1 MIKPLRFLP
10 LVLISLL
17 AAPAFGQ
24 GIIIPERPDVRGMP
38 FWVRDV
44 KVSAYIT
51 DGVCETAVEQTF
63 VNNTDREQEGTYLFP
78 LPEGASVTSFT
89 LKAGDKVLEGKLM
102 TKDEARR
109 IYESIVRRRQDP
121 ALLEYV
127 GRGMFRSSVFPIPA
141 RGERTLTIRYAEVL
155 KLEGGARKY
164 SYSLSTGRFAS
175 RPAQVSSVNVR
186 LKTTAPLKTVYSP
199 SHDVSIRR
207 QDDNHAT
214 ASWESRGEF
223 PDRDF
228 TLYYATNGDDVG
240 MTLLLNQ
247 PPARDGYFMLIAS
260 PRYSIAKDR
269 ILPKQ
274 IVFVLDRTGS
284 MQPNGKME
292 QAKNALHFCLDNLNG
307 QDRFTVITFN
317 EGADSLSR
325 GLIPASLENIKKAH
339 KFVSDV
345 DATGGT
351 NINEALSSALT
362 LLRDA
367 EGSQKMMV
375 FLTDGLP
382 TVGETNVENILANV
396 RKLNG
401 TSRVASTANIG
412 AADLK
417 ARIFA
422 FGVGYDVNVPFL
434 DRLSAE
440 NRGDADYVRPNESIE
455 ALVSAFFSK
464 VTSPI
469 LTGLKLEFEN
479 AEVYDLYP
487 KTLPD
492 LFKGTQAVITG
503 RFRGDPKGG
512 VRLTGYAQDKPQ
524 TFRLPGAF
532 DGGASH
538 SGLVPRIWATRKIG
552 YLLDQVRLSSNQE
565 VVDEIIRLSKE
576 YGIITPYTAYLA
588 DERQDQ
594 GITRQE
600 LGERIVSYQMDS
612 AVQLRG
618 VDEAKKELFAL
629 SRNREVSGE
638 AETLRSL
645 NTKGYQAAERAPA
658 AGQSAGNGRA
668 SKPGALGGG
677 LIGQGSGRGTGR
689 AVGDRP
695 GAGTEARKNLALDYN
710 KADIN
715 ALGGFAVNANEPGY
729 KQVQATARVQ
739 NVAGRTFFKRGAVWF
754 DNNYKAGRKV
764 IQVKALSDA
773 HFQLIDWLP
782 NLTRYASVGDEVL
795 IDVGKAAIQI
805 GKEGKEKLTES
816 ELKEITGK

>member
-1 MIKPLRFLP
+1 MHKPLRLLP
-10 LVLISLL
+10 LLL
-17 AAPAFGQ
+17 LAVTAAPALGQ
-24 GIIIPERPDVRGMP
+24 GLIVPERPDVRGMP
-38 FWVRDV
+38 FWVKDI

-51 DGVCETAVEQTF
+51 DGVAETAVEQTF

-155 KLEGGARKY
+155 KPQGGARKY

-175 RPAQVSSVNVR
+175 RPAQVSSVHVK

-207 QDDNHAT
+207 TDDHVAT

-247 PPARDGYFMLIAS
+247 PPGHDGYFMLIAA
-260 PRYSIAKDR
+260 PRYTLPRDR

-292 QAKNALHFCLDNLNG
+292 QAKNALHFCLDNLNS
-307 QDRFTVITFN
+307 QDRFNVITFN
-317 EGADSLSR
+317 EGADALGR
-325 GLIPASLENIKKAH
+325 GLIPASLDNVKKAH

-345 DATGGT
+345 EPTGGT

-362 LLRDA
+362 VLRDA
-367 EGSQKMMV
+367 EGSHKMVV

-382 TVGETNVENILANV
+382 TVGETNVETILANV

-401 TSRVASTANIG
+401 TTRVASTANIG
-412 AADLK
+412 AESLK

-455 ALVSAFFSK
+455 SIVSSFFAK
-464 VTSPI
+464 VSSPI
-469 LTGLKLEFEN
+469 LTGLKLEFED

-503 RFRGDPKGG
+503 RFRGDPNGG
-512 VRLTGYAQDKPQ
+512 IKLTATAMDRLQ
-524 TFRLPGAF
+524 TFRLPTAF
-532 DGGASH
+532 AGGATH
-538 SGLVPRIWATRKIG
+538 SQLVARIWATRKIG
-552 YLLDQVRLSSNQE
+552 YLLDQIRLTSNQE
-565 VVDEIIRLSKE
+565 VIDEIVRLSKE

-588 DERQDQ
+588 DERQDR
-594 GITRQE
+594 GVVRRE
-600 LGERIVSYQMDS
+600 LGGQTFAYEMDA
-612 AVQLRG
+612 AVQLGAEVAARR
-618 VDEAKKELFAL
+618 DLQAL
-629 SRNREVSGE
+629 SRNRDVSGE

-645 NTKGYQAAERAPA
+645 NSKGYQGANRAPSA
-658 AGQSAGNGRA
+658 AQSAPPSRA
-668 SKPGALGGG
+668 GGLGGG
-677 LIGQGSGRGTGR
+677 LRDITAVTQG
-689 AVGDRP
+689 AP
-695 GAGTEARKNLALDYN
+695 GAERKNLALDYN
-710 KADIN
+710 KADL
-715 ALGGFAVNANEPGY
+715 AARGTSFGGANEPGY

-739 NVAGRTFFKRGAVWF
+739 NIAGRTFFKRGEVWF
-754 DNNYKAGRKV
+754 DNEYKAGRKV
-764 IQVKALSDA
+764 IQIKSLSDA
-773 HFQLIDWLP
+773 HFQLLAAIPLL
-782 NLTRYASVGDEVL
+782 NRYAAVGDEVVL
-795 IDVGKAAIQI
+795 NFAKAAVQIGREGKAN
-805 GKEGKEKLTES
+805 LTDS